1 MRTLPALAIALM
13 ILLAGCSAGF
23 QGTPTSET
31 TPTATE
37 PAAPADTPDPST
49 PTATGTPTEAG
60 TETGT
65 PTAAGAT
72 TAPGTTATPAGS
84 FDFADPSEDRLGW
97 EAGVWYNESLG
108 ITPADGLNATELNA
122 TVTRSMARIE
132 VVRETEF
139 TDRVPVTVINRS
151 TYRQEQAGGNAN
163 YTAAY
168 RAFDDT
174 KFEAMF
180 LIGENRSSLSVQNV
194 NRGSNVL
201 GYYSP
206 TKDRIVI
213 VSESATPKLGSE
225 FTLAHELTHAL
236 QDQMHNLTR
245 YRAPTRDAYNAQN
258 GLIEG
263 EANLVQSLYEER
275 CAAEWSCI
283 NVSAGGGGG
292 GGDLHLGVYFV
303 NFFPYSDGPGFVE
316 AAYERGG
323 WAAVSDLYSNVP
335 VSAEQI
341 IYPGKYGEDPPRNV
355 SLTVSP
361 SGGWERVRPDAPR
374 PGGLR
379 PDYATLGQSV
389 LSSMFAY
396 TLYDDYNQSRLVDPR
411 EWLNYGENG
420 TLDSSDPLNYD
431 LPVTDGWEGDRMY
444 VYTNPEAGS
453 NQTAYVWRIAWENAS
468 EAEEFAAGYRNLLA
482 HWGGSRVA
490 GSPNHWRI
498 DSGPF
503 ADSFYLQVD
512 GDTVTIV
519 NAPSRE
525 DLGAVYDDYTP
536 PS

>member
-1 MRTLPALAIALM
+1 MRTLPALALALVV
-13 ILLAGCSAGF
+13 LLAGCSAGF
-23 QGTPTSET
+23 QGTPAPET
-31 TPTATE
+31 TPAPTE
-37 PAAPADTPDPST
+37 PAAPADTPEPST
-49 PTATGTPTEAG
+49 PAEVGTPTPAETG
-60 TETGT
+60 TETG
-65 PTAAGAT
+65 AT
-72 TAPGTTATPAGS
+72 TDPGTTTDAPTGS
-84 FDFADPSEDRLGW
+84 FDFADPPDDSLGW
-97 EAGVWYNESLG
+97 EAGFWYNESLG
-108 ITPADGLNATELNA
+108 ITPADGLNSTELNA
-122 TVTRSMARIE
+122 TVARAMARIE

-139 TDRVPVTVINRS
+139 TDQVPVTVINRS
-151 TYRQEQAGGNAN
+151 SYRQESAGDTN
-163 YTAAY
+163 YTEAF

-180 LIGENRSSLSVQNV
+180 LIGENRSSLSVQNA

-201 GYYSP
+201 GYYSSAE
-206 TKDRIVI
+206 DRIVI
-213 VSESATPKLGSE
+213 VSESPTPTLGTE

-236 QDQMHNLTR
+236 QDQEHNLTR

-283 NVSAGGGGG
+283 NVSTGGGGG
-292 GGDLHLGVYFV
+292 GSGDFHLGVYFV

-323 WAAVSDLYSNVP
+323 WAAVDDLYTNVP
-335 VSAEQI
+335 QSAEQI
-341 IYPGKYGEDPPRNV
+341 IYPGRYGEDPPSNV
-355 SLTVSP
+355 SLSVTA

-379 PDYATLGQSV
+379 PAYATLGQSV

-396 TLYDDYNQSRLVDPR
+396 TLYDDYNRTRLVDPR
-411 EWLNYGENG
+411 EWLNYDEEGN
-420 TLDSSDPLNYD
+420 LDSSDPLNYD

-444 VYTNPEAGS
+444 VYTNPEAGP
-453 NQTAYVWRIAWENAS
+453 NQTAYVWRLVWENAS
-468 EAEEFAAGYRNLLA
+468 EAEEFAAGYRRLLA
-482 HWGGSRVA
+482 HWGGSHVA

-503 ADSFYLQVD
+503 ADSFYVEVN

-519 NAPSRE
+519 NAPTRE
-525 DLGAVYDDYTP
+525 DLGRVYADYTP